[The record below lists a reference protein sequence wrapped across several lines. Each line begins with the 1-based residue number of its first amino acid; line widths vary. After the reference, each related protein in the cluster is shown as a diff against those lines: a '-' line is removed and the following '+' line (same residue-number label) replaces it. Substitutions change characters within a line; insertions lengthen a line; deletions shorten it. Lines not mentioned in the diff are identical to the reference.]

1 MMKQYLILA
10 VLCQAAALA
19 CAQSAPAARGDASA
33 AKFVCGGVGQDEQ
46 EKFKH
51 DAASHN
57 ALVTFA
63 TPGGAYVA
71 GVDVKVSDSGGKL
84 LTQGRCEG
92 PLMLLDVPG
101 SGRFRIDAAYGGQQQ
116 GKDVQLGGSTPARI
130 SFVWNAR

>member
-1 MMKQYLILA
+1 MKKSLILI

-19 CAQSAPAARGDASA
+19 GAQTAPAARGEA
-33 AKFVCGGVGQDEQ
+33 AAARFACGGVGQNEQ
-46 EKFKH
+46 EQFKR

-71 GVDVKVSDSGGKL
+71 GVDVKVSGADGKL
-84 LTQGRCEG
+84 LAQGRCEG

-101 SGRFRIDAAYGGQQQ
+101 AGKYRIDASYGGQEQH
-116 GKDVQLGGSTPARI
+116 KEVQLKGMNTRL
-130 SFVWNAR
+130 SFVWKAD

>member
-1 MMKQYLILA
+1 MKTRMMKQSLILA
-10 VLCQAAALA
+10 LLCQAAALA
-19 CAQSAPAARGDASA
+19 CAQPAPAAR
-33 AKFVCGGVGQDEQ
+33 FVCGGVGQNEQ
-46 EKFKH
+46 EQFKR

-101 SGRFRIDAAYGGQQQ
+101 SGRYRIDAAYGGEQQH
-116 GKDVQLGGSTPARI
+116 KDVQLGGSSPARL

>member
-1 MMKQYLILA
+1 MKRTLILA
-10 VLCQAAALA
+10 LLCQAALA
-19 CAQSAPAARGDASA
+19 FAQPAPV

-46 EKFKH
+46 EQFKR

-71 GVDVKVSDSGGKL
+71 GVEVTVSDPGGRIVAK
-84 LTQGRCEG
+84 GRCEG

-101 SGRFRIDAAYGGQQQ
+101 SGRYRIEAAYGGPQQQ
-116 GKDVQLGGSTPARI
+116 KDVQLGGKSPARL
-130 SFVWNAR
+130 SFIWNAP